1 MVFPKDGIVTFWLK
15 KDLATFKKATYYYQ
29 KIFCK
34 TTLATFKKAYLV
46 TPSKPE
52 ITNMR
57 LEHVAQLAT
66 SRADWLWPN
75 DVFGL
80 KQNVNNKYQNLMVTR
95 KVNLQPST

>member
-1 MVFPKDGIVTFWLK
+1 MIPFLAFNSKIKKSPKFRQKRHFKALWINWMVL
-15 KDLATFKKATYYYQ
+15 
-29 KIFCK
+29 C
-34 TTLATFKKAYLV
+34 
-46 TPSKPE
+46 
-52 ITNMR
+52 NMR

>member
-1 MVFPKDGIVTFWLK
+1 MYRSAKF
-15 KDLATFKKATYYYQ
+15 
-29 KIFCK
+29 
-34 TTLATFKKAYLV
+34 
-46 TPSKPE
+46 
-52 ITNMR
+52 NMR

>member
-1 MVFPKDGIVTFWLK
+1 MNVKKHFDLTLGYPRNEQIHFLK
-15 KDLATFKKATYYYQ
+15 KLFFKMKMTELA
-29 KIFCK
+29 
-34 TTLATFKKAYLV
+34 
-46 TPSKPE
+46 
-52 ITNMR
+52 NMR